1 MQICK
6 SFTRTGAACR
16 APAGPGGLCF
26 FHGNP
31 DSAKK
36 LGRIG
41 GRKNRRSAIDL
52 EVPENITASGLSKLT
67 GQAMRLLLLGELG
80 PREASAFAQLS
91 NSLSRVIP
99 TAELESRVTMLEQ
112 QVAREGRA
120 AQEEGE
126 IAQESASTR
135 STTDATGVAETFLDV
150 GGEQIACS
158 NDATAEPEVTEVD
171 KRHCEPD
178 EP

>member
-1 MQICK
+1 MKGFCY
-6 SFTRTGAACR
+6 FHAN
-16 APAGPGGLCF
+16 PGE
-26 FHGNP
+26 
-31 DSAKK
+31 AKK
-36 LGRIG
+36 LGQIG

-99 TAELESRVTMLEQ
+99 TAELESRLTSLEQ
-112 QVAREGRA
+112 QVAREGRGA
-120 AQEEGE
+120 REVGA
-126 IAQESASTR
+126 IAQESVSTR
-135 STTDATGVAETFLDV
+135 FTTDATGSAETFLDV
-150 GGEQIACS
+150 GGEQITPS
-158 NDATAEPEVTEVD
+158 NETTAKPEVTEVD
-171 KRHCEPD
+171 ERHYEPD